1 MSDLALTTTT
11 LALEASQHRMGWGH
25 PARLFGITP
34 SFTWVQVD
42 EGDPYDIVGLFTLL
56 PGEDFVAVALV
67 VEGWAAPPDGPV
79 PAAIPAG
86 NGPDRG
92 GGRPRRRLRRR
103 RPSARR
109 RARGDAARRHGRAD
123 GGAPAGLAAGDGGR
137 ELSDRPPSGGV
148 VRGVVLGQDVAAEV
162 AVRVAPDGVRVVDAP
177 LRVVVLDQRGRGPC
191 TR

>member
-34 SFTWVQVD
+34 AFTWVQVD

-67 VEGWAAPPDGPV
+67 VEGWAAPRTAPV

-86 NGPDRG
+86 NGSG
-92 GGRPRRRLRRR
+92 PRWR
-103 RPSARR
+103 ST
-109 RARGDAARRHGRAD
+109 
-123 GGAPAGLAAGDGGR
+123 APAPT
-137 ELSDRPPSGGV
+137 SPSSE
-148 VRGVVLGQDVAAEV
+148 RATASP
-162 AVRVAPDGVRVVDAP
+162 R
-177 LRVVVLDQRGRGPC
+177 
-191 TR
+191 